1 MRIEDF
7 STMDK
12 MLIKTAIIESM
23 ERLMGEQ
30 EYNDSIGKEDDSVM
44 GCYNRLIYLRNVID
58 GKEEYKEWE
67 VK

>member
-7 STMDK
+7 STIDK
-12 MLIKTAIIESM
+12 MLIKTAIIESTS
-23 ERLMGEQ
+23 RLMSEQ
-30 EYNDSIGKEDDSVM
+30 EYNDRMGKEDDTIM
-44 GCYNRLIYLRNVID
+44 ELYNRLCYLRKVIS

>member
-7 STMDK
+7 STIDK

-23 ERLMGEQ
+23 GRLMSEQ
-30 EYNDSIGKEDDSVM
+30 EYNDRTGKEDNTVM
-44 GCYNRLIYLRNVID
+44 ELYNRLCYLRKVID

-67 VK
+67 IK